1 VKPGAIVAEE
11 KFMETL
17 KQALDALKAEMK
29 E

>member
-1 VKPGAIVAEE
+1 VKPGVIVTEE

-17 KQALDALKAEMK
+17 KQALDAFKAEMK